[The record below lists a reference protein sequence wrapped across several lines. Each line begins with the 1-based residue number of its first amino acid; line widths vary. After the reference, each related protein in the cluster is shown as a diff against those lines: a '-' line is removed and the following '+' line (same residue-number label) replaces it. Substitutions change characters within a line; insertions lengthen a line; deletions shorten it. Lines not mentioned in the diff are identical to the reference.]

1 MDARVP
7 ETESEKA
14 QNLIDEERMKLAQR
28 YARMLTKQGR
38 AEDEL
43 AIYLEYAWV
52 ETPEYM
58 RDDLR
63 QLEKWRAK
71 STIIY
76 AELNAWMRNKYG
88 KR

>member
-28 YARMLTKQGR
+28 YARMLNKQGR

-71 STIIY
+71 SIIIY

>member
-1 MDARVP
+1 MDARIP
-7 ETESEKA
+7 ETPEEKA